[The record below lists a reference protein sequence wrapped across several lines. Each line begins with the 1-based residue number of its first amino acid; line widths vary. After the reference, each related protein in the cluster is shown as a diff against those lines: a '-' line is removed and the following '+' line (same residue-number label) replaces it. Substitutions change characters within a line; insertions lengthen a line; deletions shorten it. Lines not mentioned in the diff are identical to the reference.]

1 MTKKQLQKIVQ
12 KLTDASFKEGRIL
25 ESQVIKS
32 IKVLKSL
39 SQPQAITA
47 MGAYL
52 NAVKRVERKY
62 TMIVETSIPLS
73 SATIQKMK
81 KIVEKKNTITK
92 VIVNINPEILGGFK
106 LKIGDEVYDE
116 TILEKIN
123 QVKEVIR
130 GRSSST
136 N

>member
-12 KLTDASFKEGRIL
+12 KLTDVSFKEGRIL